1 MDASPRGRAP
11 AVSGQLGYYSRDVT
25 PDATPPARSSLW
37 ILWSVLLSLLALD
50 VALARMLP
58 PRAIPWHDA
67 QTAVVG
73 FVLTLASLA
82 AAVGSFALRE
92 SLALRDLRSG
102 ALDPTSAT
110 GFGRLRFML
119 FVLWGLAALVGVFGL
134 ILAWGSGDPRRV
146 WPYVVG
152 AAALLLLHAPW
163 NRLFQRRVIA

>member
-1 MDASPRGRAP
+1 MA
-11 AVSGQLGYYSRDVT
+11 
-25 PDATPPARSSLW
+25 PARSSLW
-37 ILWSVLLSLLALD
+37 ILWAVLFSSLALD

-58 PRAIPWHDA
+58 PRAIPWYDA

-102 ALDPTSAT
+102 VLDPASAV

-119 FVLWGLAALVGVFGL
+119 LLLWGLADLVGAFGV
-134 ILAWGSGDPRRV
+134 IMAWGSGDPKLV
-146 WPYVVG
+146 WPYVIG
-152 AAALLLLHAPW
+152 AAALFVVHAPRTW
-163 NRLFQRRVIA
+163 LFERGATA